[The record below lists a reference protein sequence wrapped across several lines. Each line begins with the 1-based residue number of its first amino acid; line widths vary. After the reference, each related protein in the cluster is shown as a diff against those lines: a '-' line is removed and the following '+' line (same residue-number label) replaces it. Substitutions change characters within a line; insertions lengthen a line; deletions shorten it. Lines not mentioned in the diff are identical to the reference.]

1 VVAEGKLT
9 AERKSC
15 EYSVSVEP
23 ATGELVT

>member
-9 AERKSC
+9 AERKSR
-15 EYSVSVEP
+15 ESSVSVEP